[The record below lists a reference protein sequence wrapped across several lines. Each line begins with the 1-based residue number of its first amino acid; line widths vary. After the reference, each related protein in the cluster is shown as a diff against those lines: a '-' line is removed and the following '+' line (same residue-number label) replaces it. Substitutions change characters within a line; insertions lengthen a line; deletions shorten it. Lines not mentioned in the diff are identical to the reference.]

1 MNQRQSRAKAR
12 SGASHPTETGQPHS
26 KAGRHTARTV
36 LDVMSPDLAS
46 CFPDANLVEVARL
59 MVAHDCGEIPV
70 LDPDTSK
77 PLGVVTDRDIVCRT
91 IAESR
96 NPLGLTA
103 RDCMSAPAVTVTP
116 DMGLDEC
123 CHVLEEHMIRRVPVV
138 DDGGRCC
145 GIVSQA
151 DLATKAPK
159 SLTAEMVRQVSRSA
173 QSASASAGA

>member
-12 SGASHPTETGQPHS
+12 SRASHAAETRGPQS

-59 MVAHDCGEIPV
+59 MVA
-70 LDPDTSK
+70 
-77 PLGVVTDRDIVCRT
+77 DRDIVCRT
-91 IAESR
+91 IAEAR
-96 NPLGLTA
+96 NPLELTA
-103 RDCMSAPAVTVTP
+103 QDCMSAPAVTVTP
-116 DMGLDEC
+116 DVGLDEC
-123 CHVLEEHMIRRVPVV
+123 CHLLEEHMIRRVPVV

-151 DLATKAPK
+151 DLATKASK
-159 SLTAEMVRQVSRSA
+159 SLTAEMVRQVSRPA
-173 QSASASAGA
+173 QSASATAGT